1 MDTKTRDDWARAA
14 GELTLPNQA
23 FIGGEYVDAVSGE
36 TFDDISRIAG
46 TFLTAVAS
54 CDAEDVDQAV
64 VSARGA
70 FEDGR
75 WSGLSPSARRGR
87 LLAFAELMRTH
98 TDELALMDTLDAG
111 KPISDTT
118 NGDVPFSADGIQY
131 FAEAIDKIY
140 GEVAPTDP
148 SVVALVTP
156 EPMGVVGAVVPWN
169 FPLNMAVWK
178 LGPALAT
185 GNSVVLKPAEQSP
198 LSALRI
204 ASLAVEAGIPEGVLN
219 VVPGFGETAGAAL
232 GRHHDV
238 DMISFTGSTEVGKLF
253 LKYSAESNMKLV
265 AIESG
270 GKSPNIVM
278 ADLPNIDIVA
288 QTAARGIFFNQ
299 GEVCNAGSRLVVH
312 TSRREELL
320 ERLMHYAN
328 DYQPMDPLDPEAR
341 MGAVVDEDYMDRVLG
356 YVRSGLSDGADL
368 RMGGER
374 VRVETGGFYVEP
386 TVFDGVTNDM
396 QIAREEIFGP
406 VLSVIAFEEP
416 EEAVRIANDS
426 KYGLAAAG
434 WTKDI
439 DLAFSMAKSLRAGI
453 VCVNC
458 FSFGDHSVPFG
469 GFKQTGSSRD
479 QSLHALE
486 KYTQLK
492 TIWINTQTAP

>member
-1 MDTKTRDDWARAA
+1 
-14 GELTLPNQA
+14 
-23 FIGGEYVDAVSGE
+23 
-36 TFDDISRIAG
+36 
-46 TFLTAVAS
+46 
-54 CDAEDVDQAV
+54 
-64 VSARGA
+64 
-70 FEDGR
+70 
-75 WSGLSPSARRGR
+75 
-87 LLAFAELMRTH
+87 
-98 TDELALMDTLDAG
+98 
-111 KPISDTT
+111 
-118 NGDVPFSADGIQY
+118 
-131 FAEAIDKIY
+131 
-140 GEVAPTDP
+140 
-148 SVVALVTP
+148 
-156 EPMGVVGAVVPWN
+156 MGVVGAVVPWN

-204 ASLAVEAGIPEGVLN
+204 ASLAIEAGIPEGVLN

-232 GRHHDV
+232 GRHYDV

-265 AIESG
+265 SLECG

-278 ADLPNIDIVA
+278 ADLPNLDIVA

-299 GEVCNAGSRLVVH
+299 GEVCNAGSRLIVH
-312 TSRREELL
+312 RSRRQELL
-320 ERLMHYAN
+320 ERLMHYGN
-328 DYQPMDPLDPEAR
+328 DYQPMDPLDPAAR
-341 MGAVVDEDYMDRVLG
+341 MGALVDEDHMDRVLS
-356 YVRSGLSDGADL
+356 YVRSGIHDGAEL

-374 VRVETGGFYVEP
+374 VLAETGGFYVEP

-406 VLSVIAFEEP
+406 VLSVIAFDEP
-416 EEAVRIANDS
+416 AEAARIANDS
-426 KYGLAAAG
+426 NYGLAAAV
-434 WTKDI
+434 WTRDI
-439 DLAFSMAKSLRAGI
+439 DLAFSMAKSIRAGI